1 MSITFEQLTNKVRA
15 IFIKKEK
22 RTGLLLTVIFE
33 LNQMI
38 SDKITDGRVDFEVKL
53 FINFMKISW

>member
-33 LNQMI
+33 LNQMT
-38 SDKITDGRVDFEVKL
+38 SDKIIVERVDFEVKL
-53 FINFMKISW
+53 FIDFMKISW